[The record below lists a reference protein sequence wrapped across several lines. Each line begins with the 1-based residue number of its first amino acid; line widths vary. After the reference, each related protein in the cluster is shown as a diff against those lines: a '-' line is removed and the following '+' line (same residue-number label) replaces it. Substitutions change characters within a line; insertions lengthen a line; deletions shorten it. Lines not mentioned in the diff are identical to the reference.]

1 MFYGLAECVT
11 VVVGSWDA
19 SAGATAAAPSK
30 TVFTSIVVPVTCPTT
45 LNKDNWLGGYEYADT
60 YSVKTSEIGRTNIST
75 TITRED
81 LDKKGKKAVGWG
93 MALSFRCCPAYM
105 VG

>member
-1 MFYGLAECVT
+1 MFYGLADCVT

-30 TVFTSIVVPVTCPTT
+30 TVFTSIVAPVKCPTT
-45 LNKDNWLGGYEYADT
+45 LNKDNWLGGYNYPDK
-60 YSVKTSEIGRTNIST
+60 YSVKTSAIGVTNIST

-81 LDKKGKKAVGWG
+81 LDKGGKKSVGWG
-93 MALSFRCCPAYM
+93 MALSFQCCPA
-105 VG
+105 